1 MKANN
6 NYNSHN
12 ATFSSKISMK
22 LQDSKQEQPSV
33 LNVKKK
39 FTKSPLS
46 NFLIWLKEQ
55 IDAGNKQL
63 SLNTQSL
70 ILYKPSSCSQDLI
83 FLLPEVIEQYHIQTG
98 IAAEI
103 IKFELKNALEITFA
117 YTIIK
122 NEKVIEVFPC
132 KKFF

>member
-1 MKANN
+1 
-6 NYNSHN
+6 
-12 ATFSSKISMK
+12 MK